1 MFSKVYSAGL
11 NGIDGYLVQ
20 VEADASSGLPGFSM
34 VGVLASEVKE
44 AQDRVR
50 TALRNSDYRL
60 PSRKVTVNLSPA
72 GIRKGGTGFDLPIAV
87 AVLAAFE
94 IVKTETLTRAVLA
107 GELGLDGRVKP
118 VRGILSIVSAARDAG
133 MERCFLPLENVMEGR
148 AIPGI
153 EIIGVRNIREMVAL
167 LEHPEQIRGE
177 FYPPPSL
184 FESEEEPYELDF
196 ADVNGQLLLRRA
208 TEIAVAGRHN
218 ILYIGPAGTG
228 KTMVAK
234 RIPTIMPALSIEEKL
249 EISKVYSICGMLPP
263 KSSLISKRPF
273 RSPHHSI
280 SPFALTGGG
289 SSPTPG
295 EISLASRGVLFLDE
309 FPEFQKRAIEI
320 LRQPLEE
327 HIVTVSRVK
336 GSCQFPADFMLAA
349 AMNPC
354 NCGHYPD
361 RNRCSCTDS
370 QIKRYLGKI
379 SKPILDRID
388 ICVEAAPLA
397 YEELKAPG
405 KNEDSRT
412 IRERVERVR
421 LIQKKRFEGSSIY
434 FNSEMGGADIRRHCR
449 LSQADEPFFK
459 QLYQTMGLSPRAYSK
474 ILKVARTIADL
485 DGSETIAHEH
495 LCEAI
500 GYRSLE
506 EKYWNTGG
514 GYER

>member
-20 VEADASSGLPGFSM
+20 VEADVSSGLPGFSM

-50 TALRNSDYRL
+50 TALRNSDYSL
-60 PSRKVTVNLSPA
+60 PARKVTVNLSPA

-87 AVLAAFE
+87 AVLMAFD
-94 IVKTETLTRAVLA
+94 IVKPDVLSVSVLA
-107 GELGLDGRVKP
+107 GELGLDGSVKP

-133 MERCFLPLENVMEGR
+133 MKRCFLPLENVMEGR

-153 EIIGVRNIREMVAL
+153 DIVGVGSIREMVKL
-167 LEHPEQIRGE
+167 LENPQSIQGE
-177 FYPPPSL
+177 SYPPPNL
-184 FESEEEPYELDF
+184 LTEEEETYDIDY

-263 KSSLISKRPF
+263 SSPLISKRPF

-289 SSPTPG
+289 VNPKPG
-295 EISLASRGVLFLDE
+295 EISLATRGVLFLDE
-309 FPEFQKRAIEI
+309 FPEFQKKAIEI
-320 LRQPLEE
+320 LRQPLED
-327 HIVTVSRVK
+327 HIVTVSRLS

-405 KNEDSRT
+405 KNEDSKT
-412 IRERVERVR
+412 IRERVEKVR
-421 LIQKKRFEGSSIY
+421 MIQKKRFEGSSIY
-434 FNSEMGGADIRRHCR
+434 FNSEMGGADIRRYCR
-449 LSQADEPFFK
+449 LSSSDETFFK
-459 QLYQTMGLSPRAYSK
+459 QLYQAMGLSARAYSK

-485 DGSETIAHEH
+485 DGSGTIRHDH

-514 GYER
+514 VYER

>member
-1 MFSKVYSAGL
+1 MFSKVYSVGL

-20 VEADASSGLPGFSM
+20 VEVDVSGGLPGFSM
-34 VGVLASEVKE
+34 VGVLANEVKE

-50 TALRNSDYRL
+50 TALKNSEYHL
-60 PSRKVTVNLSPA
+60 PARKVTVNLSPA
-72 GIRKGGTGFDLPIAV
+72 DIRKSGTGFDLPIAV
-87 AVLAAFE
+87 AVLMAFD
-94 IVKTETLTRAVLA
+94 IVKAEGVCNAVLA
-107 GELGLDGRVKP
+107 GELGLDGSVKP
-118 VRGILSIVSAARDAG
+118 LRGVLSIVSAAREAG
-133 MERCFLPLENVMEGR
+133 MKRCFLPAENVMEGR
-148 AIPGI
+148 AIPGM
-153 EIIGVRNIREMVAL
+153 EIVGVRNIQHMAEL
-167 LEHPEQIRGE
+167 LQHPGDIRGE
-177 FYPPPSL
+177 FYPPPAL
-184 FESEEEPYELDF
+184 LEEEEKSHGLDY

-228 KTMVAK
+228 KTMVAQ

-249 EISKVYSICGMLPP
+249 EISKVYSVCGML
-263 KSSLISKRPF
+263 SSSKPLISRRPF
-273 RSPHHSI
+273 RNPHHSI
-280 SPFALTGGG
+280 SPLAFTGGG
-289 SSPTPG
+289 SNPKPG
-295 EISLASRGVLFLDE
+295 EISLASKGVLFLDE
-309 FPEFQKRAIEI
+309 LPEFQKRAIEI

-327 HIVTVSRVK
+327 HTVTVSRVR

-388 ICVEAAPLA
+388 ICVEAAPLS
-397 YEELKAPG
+397 YEELKLPG
-405 KNEDSRT
+405 QNEDSRT

-421 LIQKKRFEGSSIY
+421 MIQKKRFEGSSIY
-434 FNSEMGGADIRRHCR
+434 FNSEMDGADIRRYCR
-449 LSQADEPFFK
+449 LSADDERFFK
-459 QLYQTMGLSPRAYSK
+459 KLYQTMGFSVRAYGK

-485 DGSETIAHEH
+485 EGEESIGHEH
-495 LCEAI
+495 LCEAV

-514 GYER
+514 NV